1 MQPDNTAPLPTV
13 RIWAISAPGVNALAW
28 VIVAAAILV
37 RSTVTAFGGF
47 YWDDF
52 TLQGR
57 AARLPLN
64 VDFLIYSH
72 DGHIMPAGALMSW
85 VTERV
90 APLEFWL
97 PTLTMIAMQAVTAI
111 AGWIV
116 LRRMFGPRPL
126 ALLPLLIL
134 VFSSMTLP
142 SAVWWA
148 AALNALPIQLAMLAV
163 TWGAWQVQREG
174 RERSGRVWML
184 VGLLGGLLF
193 FEKALFVGLWIVL
206 AMWLFADDRHVG
218 AFVRSQWKTRRLF
231 WIVLALVAVAY
242 FGCYTVVSD
251 RGATLPTSAG
261 GVIAGLLSAVFV
273 ATLPALIGGPVSWE
287 PVGFGSATAHPGTIV
302 VLLGVAAF
310 AGLLWFA
317 KRFSPRGLQAWL
329 AAAIYFFAIVL
340 LMLVTRL
347 AATDPVLGM
356 TSMRY
361 TADALL
367 PLVLAVG
374 MSIMPLVGERE
385 TNAMRELRGRAAQ
398 RVSRTNF
405 LSIATVLVTAY
416 LAVVSISSFLAI
428 WTAIPAKP
436 WLENAR
442 TSMAA
447 GAGAGDILDQ
457 QIPEYVLWGL
467 AYPYSNASWALAP
480 LPERPE
486 FGTFTNNPRYLTNTG
501 RLVPGDI
508 VGIKSLPGSVAGC
521 GWPVTGANSSIT
533 MESAAFEW
541 EHRLQLEYVASQ
553 AVNTTVRLGSGA
565 TVPVTFEAGH
575 HRMVSTVEGGG
586 PIVSIGAAPPDARLC
601 VSQAVVGTWDRQNPF
616 SR

>member
-13 RIWAISAPGVNALAW
+13 RIWAISAAAVNALAW
-28 VIVAAAILV
+28 VLVALAILV

-57 AARLPLN
+57 AARLPLSF
-64 VDFLIYSH
+64 DFLVYSH
-72 DGHIMPAGALMSW
+72 DGHVMPAGALISW
-85 VTERV
+85 LTERA

-97 PTLTMIAMQAVTAI
+97 PTLTMIALQAVVAV
-111 AGWIV
+111 ASWIV
-116 LRRMFGPRPL
+116 IRRMFGPRPL

-163 TWGAWQVQREG
+163 TWGAWLVQREG
-174 RERSGRVWML
+174 RDRAGQIWLL
-184 VGLLGGLLF
+184 VGLFGGLLF

-206 AMWLFADDRHVG
+206 AMWLFADDRRLG
-218 AFVRSQWKTRRLF
+218 AFIRSQWKERRRF
-231 WIVLALVAVAY
+231 WIALLVVGGAY
-242 FGCYTVVSD
+242 FAFYTVVSD

-261 GVIAGLLSAVFV
+261 GVVAGLLSAVFV
-273 ATLPALIGGPVSWE
+273 AILPALIGGPVSWQ
-287 PVGFGSATAHPGTIV
+287 PVGFGSATAHPGPLL
-302 VLLGVAAF
+302 VLLAAAAF

-329 AAAIYFFAIVL
+329 AAGIYLGAIVT

-367 PLVLAVG
+367 PLAMAVG
-374 MSIMPLVGERE
+374 MSVMPLVGEKE
-385 TNAMRELRGRAAQ
+385 TNELRELRLRAAQ
-398 RVSRTNF
+398 RATRTNA
-405 LSIATVLVTAY
+405 LAIATVLVSAY
-416 LAVVSISSFLAI
+416 FAVVSVSSFLAI

-447 GAGAGDILDQ
+447 GAGDGDILDQ

-480 LPERPE
+480 LPERPA
-486 FGTFTNNPRYLTNTG
+486 FGSFTNNPRYLTNAG
-501 RLVPGDI
+501 RLVPGEI
-508 VGIKSLPGSVAGC
+508 VGIKSLPGSVGGC
-521 GWPVTGANSSIT
+521 GWQVAGSNSSIT
-533 MESAAFEW
+533 MEAAAFEW
-541 EHRLQLEYVASQ
+541 EHRLQLEYVAAR
-553 AVNTTVRLGSGA
+553 AVNTSVRLGSGKV
-565 TVPVTFEAGH
+565 VPVTFEPGR
-575 HRMVSTVEGGG
+575 HRMVATVEGGG
-586 PIVSIGAAPPDARLC
+586 PIVTIGEVPPDAGLC

-616 SR
+616 GR